1 MGIEKMFNESTS
13 NYIELLNQL
22 AKEGLSFD
30 FADVQKV
37 VDLAFNQTKEEP
49 DKKQTTSKSSNE
61 KTEEELVDII
71 STTARSI
78 ENSLKQLS
86 QCANESFT
94 SDSQDLS
101 KSVVNNPINSKSQP
115 LKACKLYISHK
126 DIANRIGIHNPDS
139 FFVTDVNKASDNSVE
154 LTVVIDS
161 TVKPEDND
169 IELAVVKTGTGLTLR
184 RQPLNTP
191 SASCQ
196 TAKQAVAS
204 NLFSSTKEKSNKCCN
219 ETCDKNAKNFIGCE
233 KNLLSLLEKKH
244 QETSNKKQILLDVLE
259 ERHIPEYPNEGMSAS
274 GMQWLLLKYQ
284 RLEGKLSNT
293 IDYIK
298 DIERTELK
306 LKGHPDYEELFEGKS

>member
-1 MGIEKMFNESTS
+1 MSIEKMFNESTS
-13 NYIELLNQL
+13 KYIELLNQF

-49 DKKQTTSKSSNE
+49 DKKQTTGKSSNE

-78 ENSLKQLS
+78 GSHLKKMS
-86 QCANESFT
+86 QHLYD
-94 SDSQDLS
+94 DSYEPVHNDNITININIDDSNINLE
-101 KSVVNNPINSKSQP
+101 KVIKEAFKKYEDYKPHLNPSSTAKETMD
-115 LKACKLYISHK
+115 
-126 DIANRIGIHNPDS
+126 DIAKEWNAMPPQD
-139 FFVTDVNKASDNSVE
+139 KEA
-154 LTVVIDS
+154 VIS
-161 TVKPEDND
+161 K
-169 IELAVVKTGTGLTLR
+169 LF
-184 RQPLNTP
+184 P
-191 SASCQ
+191 SS
-196 TAKQAVAS
+196 
-204 NLFSSTKEKSNKCCN
+204 KEKSNKCCS

-244 QETSNKKQILLDVLE
+244 QEISNKKQILLDAFE
-259 ERHIPEYPNEGMSAS
+259 ERCIPEYSNGGVSAS
-274 GMQWLLLKYQ
+274 GMQWLLLKYK

-306 LKGHPDYEELFEGKS
+306 LKGHPDYEELFGGKS